1 MISGPFI
8 HFDPTA
14 TLQAVMMRHPTS
26 PLSIPGTS
34 TSPNV
39 VTASDIHCRVCERQY
54 DGSQHFGIDVS
65 YQMRKSGKGDEEGE
79 ARKVVL
85 MSRYS
90 STVSWRNFLLSNVV
104 SICRACAAFF
114 RRSVSVKK
122 TFVCRRGTNSCPLN
136 ISRKTTCQKCRWMR
150 CLNVGLQVE
159 LVSGHRSP
167 DHVKQPS
174 RDEEKFKMEEES
186 RDGDEWDSGSE
197 GKPFDRMDPTP
208 PSEQTFQHIPLHRP
222 IPTMANPNLLLTRDS
237 LISKVLRNYEEF
249 TKNRL
254 ELELSLPHI
263 QQEQKMFG
271 STGIPIVKATRETVF
286 EIYQKQLELLHI
298 FLRSTFS
305 EYEEC
310 DVPEQKRICALF
322 YPVLWEIESCYWTY
336 RNMPATADCE
346 HFLMCTQTTYI
357 DVRDVEYWL
366 GNIDG
371 NSAEDINTIKTRLER
386 LLQTARTSILD
397 RMHKLIIKEFEFVT
411 VLALNIWAPRNHQ
424 QSCLDKAADHVRT
437 TLFDDLHYLYHDELR
452 IENYAGRMGEIMC
465 LFTEVQT
472 ADLSSTIQNIFFSE
486 LTAYIYAQ

>member
-39 VTASDIHCRVCERQY
+39 VSASDIHCRVCERQY
-54 DGSQHFGIDVS
+54 DGSQHFGID
-65 YQMRKSGKGDEEGE
+65 
-79 ARKVVL
+79 
-85 MSRYS
+85 
-90 STVSWRNFLLSNVV
+90 
-104 SICRACAAFF
+104 ICRACAAFF

-136 ISRKTTCQKCRWMR
+136 TVSRKTTCQKCRWMR

-186 RDGDEWDSGSE
+186 IRDGDESDSGSE

-208 PSEQTFQHIPLHRP
+208 PHEQTFQHIPLHRP
-222 IPTMANPNLLLTRDS
+222 IPTMANPNLLLTRNS

-336 RNMPATADCE
+336 RNMPATSDCE

-366 GNIDG
+366 GNTDG

-486 LTAYIYAQ
+486 LTAYINAQ